1 MNLGERYKIRLKIMW
16 SLSFS
21 VVFFAVLVTFSSS
34 CAVSDDPDK
43 KISELERRVEE
54 LESEEEAK
62 PVSTQAP
69 TTADPTA
76 TETKPTFESHEMPCG
91 DYLVPVGKNSGWIAD
106 SCIPTELVLLPVSVA
121 FDDCYLV
128 PEAAQAVKD
137 LIKEAK
143 SKGIELVAVSCYRS
157 YQYQKE
163 IYDRNVR
170 ELGEEKASLEVA
182 LPGYSEHQL
191 GTTVDISS
199 AKVNFQLTQDFGDT
213 PEGQWLDK
221 HASDFGFVL
230 SFPKGL
236 ESRTGYLYE
245 PWHIRWV
252 GVSLAKT
259 ILETDLTL
267 EEYLID
273 RLGYSPN

>member
-1 MNLGERYKIRLKIMW
+1 MW

-34 CAVSDDPDK
+34 CAVSDDHDK
-43 KISELERRVEE
+43 KNSELERRVEE

-91 DYLVPVGKNSGWIAD
+91 DHLVPVGKNSGWIAD

-121 FDDCYLV
+121 FDGCYLV
-128 PEAAQAVKD
+128 PEAAQAVTD

-221 HASDFGFVL
+221 HASNFGFVL